1 VEGVEEPLGR
11 SLAIAA
17 KLVRLN
23 LDERLASIG
32 SSLQTH
38 LVLRDIETNPGVTQR
53 ELARHVG
60 IEGPTLTHHLDR
72 LAADGLVERIRGIQ
86 DRRTVCPAL
95 TAKGK
100 AHLRRSRKVAE
111 GFQVE
116 MDAVFTAAELATL
129 REGLNRLTEHY
140 RRIRHDDHRARGA

>member
-1 VEGVEEPLGR
+1 VDGVEEPLGR

-17 KLVRLN
+17 KLVRLR

-38 LVLRDIETNPGVTQR
+38 LVLRDIDSNPGITQR
-53 ELARHVG
+53 EVAQHVG

-72 LAADGLVERIRGIQ
+72 LAADGLVERIRGID
-86 DRRTVCPAL
+86 DRRTVRPVL

-111 GFQVE
+111 GFQAE
-116 MDAVFTAAELATL
+116 MDAVFTAEELCAL
-129 REGLNRLTEHY
+129 RECLNRLTEHY
-140 RRIRHDDHRARGA
+140 GRVRHDNHRVRGA